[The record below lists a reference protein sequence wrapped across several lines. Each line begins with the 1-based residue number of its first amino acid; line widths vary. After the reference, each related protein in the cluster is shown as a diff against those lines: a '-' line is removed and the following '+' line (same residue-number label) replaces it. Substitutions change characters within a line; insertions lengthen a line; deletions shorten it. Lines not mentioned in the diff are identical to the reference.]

1 MKTLVAVAA
10 GVALVL
16 VACSGGSPA
25 PEHATVPAATG
36 VTSATLSASP
46 SPAPSIIPVAIP
58 AATPLV
64 AGAPVPLPKGVVV
77 YALDS
82 AWEGPSAALRRYYT
96 DSAGSL
102 VIDDL
107 FVSDYGERPRAL
119 AGMAVGPR
127 GEIAAALCHG
137 WCYGSPL
144 PVTFVR
150 SDDGGVTWR
159 DVITVE
165 SGGGRLAAID
175 GDTLWIRGIEPSDP
189 SALWRV
195 TVGQEPQRVSTPPQV
210 KADAS
215 VFAGFVNGE
224 VLLAAAGEDE
234 RTLRS
239 LSSGEILVTVP
250 LPASIQW
257 LTLLGF
263 ARGTADP
270 EFMVAWRMPGDAPEE
285 DFYLGFLNLS
295 TGTFSRTYVL
305 RQQAG
310 LGFAVVGGEIAAM
323 AAIGRAAFDA
333 ADYLHGQASWFRG
346 TVATFDWERARVSP
360 VQDFVANLAG
370 KSGGPVPRYVT
381 AGPFARVV
389 RGDDCLNVR
398 TEPAAAADILGCFAD
413 GVLLPLREGAVAG
426 SQAWLP
432 VRTPDGRNGW
442 AAAEFLHM
450 P

>member
-58 AATPLV
+58 AATSLV

-159 DVITVE
+159 DVVTAE
-165 SGGGRLAAID
+165 SGGGTLAAVD
-175 GDTLWIRGIEPSDP
+175 GDTLWIRGLELSDP

-195 TVGQEPQRVSTPPQV
+195 TVGQEPQRVSMPPPLQ
-210 KADAS
+210 ADAS
-215 VFAGFVNGE
+215 VFVGLVAGE
-224 VLLAAAGEDE
+224 VVHAGASEDG

-250 LPASIQW
+250 IPESIRW

-263 ARGTADP
+263 ARGTAAP
-270 EFMVAWRMPGDAPEE
+270 EFMVAWRMPGDAPED

-305 RQQAG
+305 RQHAG
-310 LGFAVVGGEIAAM
+310 LGFAVVGGEIAAT

-333 ADYLHGQASWFRG
+333 ADYVPGQTSSFRG
-346 TVATFDWERARVSP
+346 TVATFDWERGMVSP
-360 VQDFVANLAG
+360 VQDFVADLAG

-389 RGDDCLNVR
+389 SGDDCLNVR
-398 TEPAAAADILGCFAD
+398 AEPTAAGDILGCFAD
-413 GVLLPLREGAVAG
+413 GVLLPLREGTAAG

-442 AAAEFLHM
+442 AAAEFLNV